1 MTTSESKG
9 RFLLNKSIRIDS
21 HNESIRIAN
30 WNALYRTAYG
40 KAYGRAP
47 DLRSRGRGFGVS
59 DDSQWGAAAND
70 CRQVVYT
77 HEPEPLSPSII
88 IWYGRRGS
96 YTVPACV
103 LFLLHCLKTV
113 DWHAITPPATAQILS
128 PWVVTSRSL
137 YPLPSKFVYVA
148 TAATHSESYPSRDVL
163 WSLYTSESASSLTVV
178 VLRCGQGTG
187 MWWEEN
193 GLTRKLTPVSLIS
206 IRWRTV
212 VDAIKFSTRVVVYLL
227 TIKFWIIS
235 YIFYV
240 PSHDVILTLVMI

>member
-1 MTTSESKG
+1 MNRKAD
-9 RFLLNKSIRIDS
+9 FLLNKSIRIDS

-103 LFLLHCLKTV
+103 LFLLRCLKTV
-113 DWHAITPPATAQILS
+113 DLPRYNATSNSADFIALGGDFSLALS
-128 PWVVTSRSL
+128 SP
-137 YPLPSKFVYVA
+137 
-148 TAATHSESYPSRDVL
+148 
-163 WSLYTSESASSLTVV
+163 
-178 VLRCGQGTG
+178 
-187 MWWEEN
+187 
-193 GLTRKLTPVSLIS
+193 
-206 IRWRTV
+206 
-212 VDAIKFSTRVVVYLL
+212 IKVCLCRNSCN
-227 TIKFWIIS
+227 
-235 YIFYV
+235 
-240 PSHDVILTLVMI
+240 PQ